1 MPSSTLQPTAARRLP
16 PNAGKGRVKGVPNK
30 VTREVRAMV
39 LEALDR
45 AGGAD
50 YLLEQARANP
60 SSFLVLV
67 GKCLP
72 TRVEGDADAPVTIVV
87 KRPW

>member
-1 MPSSTLQPTAARRLP
+1 MSAGVKP

-30 VTREVRAMV
+30 LTGEVRAMV
-39 LEALDR
+39 VKALDR

-50 YLLEQARANP
+50 YLLQQAQANP
-60 SSFLVLV
+60 TAFLTLV
-67 GKCLP
+67 GKLMP
-72 TRVEGDADAPVTIVV
+72 TKVEGDADAPVTIVV

>member
-1 MPSSTLQPTAARRLP
+1 LKRGGSP
-16 PNAGKGRVKGVPNK
+16 GRPKGVPNK
-30 VTREVRAMV
+30 INGEVRAML
-39 LEALDR
+39 LEALDK

-50 YLLEQARANP
+50 YLLQQAQANP
-60 SSFLVLV
+60 SSFLALV

-72 TRVEGDADAPVTIVV
+72 TRLEGDPEAPVTIVV

>member
-1 MPSSTLQPTAARRLP
+1 VTP

-30 VTREVRAMV
+30 ITGEVRAML

-50 YLLEQARANP
+50 YLLQQAQANP
-60 SSFLVLV
+60 SSFMALV

-72 TRVEGDADAPVTIVV
+72 TKLEGDAEAPVTIVV

>member
-1 MPSSTLQPTAARRLP
+1 MRP
-16 PNAGKGRVKGVPNK
+16 PNAGKGRAKGVPNK
-30 VTREVRAMV
+30 VTGEVRAML

-50 YLLEQARANP
+50 YLLQQAQANP
-60 SSFLVLV
+60 SSFMALV

-72 TRVEGDADAPVTIVV
+72 TKLEGDAEAPVTIVV

>member
-1 MPSSTLQPTAARRLP
+1 MTP

-30 VTREVRAMV
+30 ITGEVRAML

-50 YLLEQARANP
+50 YLLQQAQANP
-60 SSFLVLV
+60 SSFMALV

-72 TRVEGDADAPVTIVV
+72 TKLEGDAEAPVTIVV

>member
-1 MPSSTLQPTAARRLP
+1 MKP

-30 VTREVRAMV
+30 ITGEVRAML

-50 YLLEQARANP
+50 YLLAQSQKNP
-60 SSFLVLV
+60 AAFLTLV

-72 TRVEGDADAPVTIVV
+72 TTLAGDTEAPVTIVV

>member
-1 MPSSTLQPTAARRLP
+1 MSAGVKP

-30 VTREVRAMV
+30 LTGEVRAMV
-39 LEALDR
+39 VKALDR

-50 YLLEQARANP
+50 YLLQQAQVNP
-60 SSFLVLV
+60 TAFLTLV
-67 GKCLP
+67 GKLMP
-72 TRVEGDADAPVTIVV
+72 TKVEGDADAPVTIVV